1 MTVQISA
8 ASSADAAVLVLHEER
23 CAQQLS
29 ASCTVLTEQDR
40 VKDVLVFSGFMELK
54 FYVGYS
60 FFTAKALFTGEYQ
73 PSLCRTWELS
83 QHSMHHLSSRWLMWQ
98 EKAVCQRPDATPRAL
113 TCLRWICICVPFPGC
128 PERWNVIYGNTKA
141 VLLQLVI
148 FKHCLQIVS
157 LLNLEMRERVLEATN
172 LRFSLN
178 FLSPAFSPTPSSRA
192 LLVATCSGSS
202 YLCNKQVWR
211 TSAVTRIWVSVPKT
225 PSIVHL
231 SILGNLCLEHPPF
244 KAIFWS

>member
-1 MTVQISA
+1 MSTELPGAGFKRHSKHPKTTEEQKRESVPCWKRTEALSKLWCPHCCLASGPAACVEGMTVQISA

-83 QHSMHHLSSRWLMWQ
+83 QHSMHHLSSR
-98 EKAVCQRPDATPRAL
+98 
-113 TCLRWICICVPFPGC
+113 
-128 PERWNVIYGNTKA
+128 
-141 VLLQLVI
+141 
-148 FKHCLQIVS
+148 
-157 LLNLEMRERVLEATN
+157 
-172 LRFSLN
+172 
-178 FLSPAFSPTPSSRA
+178 
-192 LLVATCSGSS
+192 
-202 YLCNKQVWR
+202 
-211 TSAVTRIWVSVPKT
+211 
-225 PSIVHL
+225 
-231 SILGNLCLEHPPF
+231 
-244 KAIFWS
+244 